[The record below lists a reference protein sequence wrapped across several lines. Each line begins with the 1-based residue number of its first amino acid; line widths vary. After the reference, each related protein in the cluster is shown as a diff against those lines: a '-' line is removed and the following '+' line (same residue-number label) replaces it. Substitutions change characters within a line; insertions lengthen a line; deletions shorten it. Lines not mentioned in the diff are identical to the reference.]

1 MRPVRTTTLA
11 LLILLATL
19 CACGSGASRAHA
31 ARRSTPP
38 PADAPVVVAPAAVV
52 AVRTAPLRVLFVG
65 ASVTRGLGAS
75 TPEHA
80 YPEVV
85 ASRLEADGRSV
96 RPRVMAQSGIMVAVA
111 DSWDL
116 AVPADLVVVQ
126 LATNDFGHSEPLT
139 AFSATYNDVLRRV
152 REVSPRAQLLCMGGW
167 NDPASVNR
175 LGLTAADYDA
185 AAWAACTAE
194 NGRYLD
200 LSEIYRD
207 PRNHGPVGRPTAFGA
222 GDEFHP
228 NDRGHLALAALVLA
242 TQGVPVEL
250 PDAPSAPP
258 AAGGLSS

>member
-1 MRPVRTTTLA
+1 MRPARTTLA
-11 LLILLATL
+11 LLVLVAAL
-19 CACGSGASRAHA
+19 CACGSGTGRAHA
-31 ARRSTPP
+31 SRRSTPP
-38 PADAPVVVAPAAVV
+38 PADARVVVAPASVV
-52 AVRTAPLRVLFVG
+52 SIRKAPMRVLFVG

-85 ASRLEADGRSV
+85 ASRLEADGRTV
-96 RPRVMAQSGIMVAVA
+96 HPLVMAQSGILVAVA

-139 AFSATYNDVLRRV
+139 AFSATYNDIVRRV
-152 REVSPRAQLLCMGGW
+152 REASPHAQLLCMGGW
-167 NDPASVNR
+167 NDPGSVNR

-207 PRNHGPVGRPTAFGA
+207 ARNHGPIGRPTAHGP

-242 TQGVPVEL
+242 TQGVSVQV
-250 PDAPSAPP
+250 PDAASTALMTS
-258 AAGGLSS
+258 GLSS